1 MHPVPLKI
9 PCKPHIK
16 AFLEFHFGADYT
28 LSTNDFLGTLLFH
41 LLKKQTKIYDKKSH
55 APKAHIY
62 TDTFIVLIPEW
73 HCFHNTVNSLTSL
86 TIVHF
91 NNLMDSMISFY
102 FRGFVKNL
110 INNPPKYKKDAIL
123 NFMDA
128 NGIGEEHLTEDA
140 FIKAYHRF
148 EKRSEELK
156 MGN

>member
-1 MHPVPLKI
+1 MQPIPLKI
-9 PCKPHIK
+9 PCKPHVK
-16 AFLEFHFGADYT
+16 AFLEFHFGTDYV
-28 LSTNDFLGTLLFH
+28 LSKNDFLGTLLFH
-41 LLKKQTKIYDKKSH
+41 FLKKQTKIYNKGKN

-62 TDTFIVLIPEW
+62 TDYFIVKIPEW
-73 HCFHNTVNSLTSL
+73 YFFDNTVNSLTSL
-86 TIVHF
+86 TIVTF
-91 NNLMDSMISFY
+91 NNLMEHFINFY

-110 INNPPKYKKDAIL
+110 ISSPPKYKKDAIL

-156 MGN
+156 LCN